1 MYYIL
6 AIPFL
11 FAAIYD
17 FAAYKTSKC
26 FTKLE
31 KDGERVLHYGEPV
44 WTLDEKKA
52 SRYITIMIICYYPA
66 YPVLVVKSFIK
77 RLFK

>member
-17 FAAYKTSKC
+17 WAAYKTSSC
-26 FTKLE
+26 FKKLE
-31 KDGERVLHYGEPV
+31 KDGEQIHHFGEPV
-44 WTLDEKKA
+44 WELDEKKA

-66 YPVLVVKSFIK
+66 YPVLAVKSLIK
-77 RLFK
+77 SMFK